1 MISEDSEYNK
11 ICNAICSVIADLK
24 EEGIDINTKFDKE
37 SGFIGIYTSN
47 TSILKKAKNGLN
59 EILELS
65 YSTAEHHPYWNII
78 YNTSEIAKTTL
89 DNWDENFSHDQ
100 IQEMLWRNDGIK
112 NIKDLF
118 NEMDYNIICNHFSFF
133 SII

>member
-1 MISEDSEYNK
+1 MISEISEYTK

-37 SGFIGIYTSN
+37 YGFIGIYTSN

-78 YNTSEIAKTTL
+78 YNTAEIARVILNTW
-89 DNWDENFSHDQ
+89 NENFSLDQ
-100 IQEMLWRNDGIK
+100 IQEMLWRNDEIK
-112 NIKDLF
+112 NTLNRLEK
-118 NEMDYNIICNHFSFF
+118 
-133 SII
+133 

>member
-47 TSILKKAKNGLN
+47 ASILNKAKNGLN

-65 YSTAEHHPYWNII
+65 YSKAEHHPYWNII

-89 DNWDENFSHDQ
+89 DTWNENISHDQ
-100 IQEMLWRNDGIK
+100 IKEMLWRNEEIK
-112 NIKDLF
+112 
-118 NEMDYNIICNHFSFF
+118 
-133 SII
+133 SILNRLEKEYQL

>member
-1 MISEDSEYNK
+1 MVSKDSEYDR
-11 ICNAICSVIADLK
+11 IYNAICSVITNLK
-24 EEGIDINTKFDKE
+24 EEGIDVQTKFEKD
-37 SGFIGIYTSN
+37 SGFIGLYTSN
-47 TSILKKAKNGLN
+47 TSVLKRAKSGLN

-100 IQEMLWRNDGIK
+100 IQEMLWRNDEIK
-112 NIKDLF
+112 NTLTRLEK
-118 NEMDYNIICNHFSFF
+118 
-133 SII
+133 

>member
-1 MISEDSEYNK
+1 MISEISEYTK

-37 SGFIGIYTSN
+37 SGFIGIYPSN
-47 TSILKKAKNGLN
+47 TSILKKATNGLN

-78 YNTSEIAKTTL
+78 YNTAEIARVIL
-89 DNWDENFSHDQ
+89 DTWNENFSLDQ
-100 IQEMLWRNDGIK
+100 IQEMLWRNDEIK
-112 NIKDLF
+112 NTLNRLEK
-118 NEMDYNIICNHFSFF
+118 
-133 SII
+133 